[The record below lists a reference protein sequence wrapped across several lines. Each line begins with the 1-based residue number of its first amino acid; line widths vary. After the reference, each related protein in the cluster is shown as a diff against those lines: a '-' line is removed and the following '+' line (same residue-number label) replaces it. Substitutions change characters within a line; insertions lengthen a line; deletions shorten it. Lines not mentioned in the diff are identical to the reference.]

1 MKDITRLS
9 YGKIIKLFIHWK
21 FLRENES
28 WAKLEKKEKE
38 KRKKKNGPC
47 TPVELREQDLAVQ
60 LTIW

>member
-28 WAKLEKKEKE
+28 WAKLEKKKKKKKKKE
-38 KRKKKNGPC
+38 KRKM
-47 TPVELREQDLAVQ
+47 DLVP
-60 LTIW
+60 LLN

>member
-1 MKDITRLS
+1 MGKLS
-9 YGKIIKLFIHWK
+9 NSLSIENFWGKMNVEPNL
-21 FLRENES
+21 
-28 WAKLEKKEKE
+28 KKKKR

>member
-1 MKDITRLS
+1 MGKLSNSLSIENFWGKMKVEPNL
-9 YGKIIKLFIHWK
+9 KKK
-21 FLRENES
+21 
-28 WAKLEKKEKE
+28 KKEKE